1 MWPKISWKYIEGNC
15 KCLVIHRYDYVSA
28 LKYFSHM
35 FHIEVFLPSW
45 RCQLIFLPPQSSLN
59 TNKVGF
65 EPSTPLKKE
74 NKKTPPSSDD
84 NAMQHSG
91 LITYTKSR
99 KIFVSRKR
107 KQLEKVGTWNLLWVN
122 HKMFS
127 YFSSEIKAFFSSRNG
142 TTCSSNVIVLTV
154 AFAYFFPPNF
164 FINSHKMMHTQKHW
178 LQRPLN
184 CHIINP

>member
-1 MWPKISWKYIEGNC
+1 MSQVNHLTGDIMRVYLRKLSM
-15 KCLVIHRYDYVSA
+15 
-28 LKYFSHM
+28 FSHSWIQLR
-35 FHIEVFLPSW
+35 FYTEVFFTHVSRWSFFAKLKMSTDFPS
-45 RCQLIFLPPQSSLN
+45 SSLN

-127 YFSSEIKAFFSSRNG
+127 YFSSEIKAFF
-142 TTCSSNVIVLTV
+142 
-154 AFAYFFPPNF
+154 FFEKWHDLL
-164 FINSHKMMHTQKHW
+164 IK
-178 LQRPLN
+178 R
-184 CHIINP
+184 

>member
-1 MWPKISWKYIEGNC
+1 MST
-15 KCLVIHRYDYVSA
+15 D
-28 LKYFSHM
+28 F
-35 FHIEVFLPSW
+35 PS
-45 RCQLIFLPPQSSLN
+45 SSLN

-107 KQLEKVGTWNLLWVN
+107 KQLEKVGTLELAVGQPQNVLLFFFGN
-122 HKMFS
+122 QGL
-127 YFSSEIKAFFSSRNG
+127 FSSRNG

-164 FINSHKMMHTQKHW
+164 FINSHKMMHTQKH
-178 LQRPLN
+178 
-184 CHIINP
+184 

>member
-1 MWPKISWKYIEGNC
+1 
-15 KCLVIHRYDYVSA
+15 
-28 LKYFSHM
+28 M
-35 FHIEVFLPSW
+35 FRVEVFFAKLKMSTDFPS
-45 RCQLIFLPPQSSLN
+45 SSLN

-127 YFSSEIKAFFSSRNG
+127 YFSSEIKAFFFFKKWHDLLIKRYSLNR
-142 TTCSSNVIVLTV
+142 CIRL
-154 AFAYFFPPNF
+154 FFPAKF
-164 FINSHKMMHTQKHW
+164 LHK
-178 LQRPLN
+178 
-184 CHIINP
+184 

>member
-1 MWPKISWKYIEGNC
+1 MST
-15 KCLVIHRYDYVSA
+15 D
-28 LKYFSHM
+28 F
-35 FHIEVFLPSW
+35 PS
-45 RCQLIFLPPQSSLN
+45 SSLN

-74 NKKTPPSSDD
+74 NKKNTSFFRWQCYAAQWTYHLHEISE
-84 NAMQHSG
+84 NLCVKKKKTIRESWNFG
-91 LITYTKSR
+91 TCCGSTTKCSLIFLRKSR
-99 KIFVSRKR
+99 P
-107 KQLEKVGTWNLLWVN
+107 
-122 HKMFS
+122 
-127 YFSSEIKAFFSSRNG
+127 FFSSRNG

>member
-1 MWPKISWKYIEGNC
+1 MWPKTSWKYIDGNC
-15 KCLVIHRYDYVSA
+15 YCLAIHRYDYVSA

-45 RCQLIFLPPQSSLN
+45 RCQLIFLPPH
-59 TNKVGF
+59 
-65 EPSTPLKKE
+65 STLIKWVLSPPHPWK
-74 NKKTPPSSDD
+74 KKTKKPPSSDD

-127 YFSSEIKAFFSSRNG
+127 YFSSEIKAFFFFKKWHDLLIKRYSLNR
-142 TTCSSNVIVLTV
+142 CIRL
-154 AFAYFFPPNF
+154 FFPAKF
-164 FINSHKMMHTQKHW
+164 LHK
-178 LQRPLN
+178 
-184 CHIINP
+184 

>member
-1 MWPKISWKYIEGNC
+1 MHDNLISCYKQNMWPKTSWKYIEGNC

-35 FHIEVFLPSW
+35 FRIEVFLSSW

-107 KQLEKVGTWNLLWVN
+107 KQLEKVGTCCGSTTKCSLIFLR
-122 HKMFS
+122 KS
-127 YFSSEIKAFFSSRNG
+127 RPFF
-142 TTCSSNVIVLTV
+142 
-154 AFAYFFPPNF
+154 
-164 FINSHKMMHTQKHW
+164 
-178 LQRPLN
+178 LQEMARLA
-184 CHIINP
+184 HQTL

>member
-1 MWPKISWKYIEGNC
+1 MST
-15 KCLVIHRYDYVSA
+15 D
-28 LKYFSHM
+28 
-35 FHIEVFLPSW
+35 FLS
-45 RCQLIFLPPQSSLN
+45 SSLN

-107 KQLEKVGTWNLLWVN
+107 KQLEKVGTLELAVGQPQNVLLFFFGNQGLFFFEKW
-122 HKMFS
+122 HDLL
-127 YFSSEIKAFFSSRNG
+127 IKRYSLNR
-142 TTCSSNVIVLTV
+142 CIRL
-154 AFAYFFPPNF
+154 FFPAKF
-164 FINSHKMMHTQKHW
+164 LHK
-178 LQRPLN
+178 
-184 CHIINP
+184 